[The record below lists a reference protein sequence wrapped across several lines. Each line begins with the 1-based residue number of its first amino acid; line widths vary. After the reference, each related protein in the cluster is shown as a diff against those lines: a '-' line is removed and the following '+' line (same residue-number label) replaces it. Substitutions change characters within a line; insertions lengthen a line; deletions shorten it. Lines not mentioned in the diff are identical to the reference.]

1 MSLALKPDE
10 EKMFEG
16 QPQGFPFGDFDLE
29 DVMLPEGDDDFGF
42 PSEEEEEEEEDAQ
55 TESGFANVLV
65 VDGVPKV
72 SQEKYQKLTSIL
84 TKILSGPGHIRENGL
99 WHPVDEATG
108 LSKGCVFVEYETP
121 DQARA
126 AQAALHGYAL
136 DKAHKFSATL
146 YDEAERLAAVPDEYV
161 APEPR
166 DAPPPENQWSWLSD
180 RRGRD
185 QFVARFGDETEIY
198 WNDVAKQQPEDVYKR
213 STWTELFVLWTPR
226 GSALA
231 TLHRQGVALWGGDS
245 FGRLMRFSHQL
256 VQRVAFSA
264 DERYAYTFSEV
275 PPAGP
280 RDPPRFLLIVWDV
293 RSGRK
298 LRVFEGPQ
306 AEFAVGAAA
315 RPDGGLA
322 WDAFRWS
329 GGAAPGAPS
338 FLAHLKKGG
347 VAVYESPDFGLVDRK
362 SVKLDSVQSIEW
374 SPAEPVLAAYQVE
387 EGNMPARIML
397 MRFPKKEE
405 LRAKNLHSV
414 AGVQLSWHP
423 QGDFLAVAVEKWTK
437 SHKSTNT
444 HFELFSLRE
453 RDTPIDMLE
462 LPNKAE
468 KIHELVWEPRGVRF
482 AILHGDGSRLSVSIY
497 SMRDG
502 KLPGARGVAHLHT
515 LVNKQASSL
524 HWSPAGRFLVLAG
537 TKQTQNGLMEF
548 WDTEDMS
555 LLSAGEHY
563 MATEVQWDPTG
574 RYLTTVVNAQNSTD
588 NGYYIWSFA
597 GQLLYKVERNRFY
610 QFQWRPR
617 PPTLLSAEKQKAIL
631 KNLKHYS
638 KKYDEEDEAIL
649 MQADTEFLAARE
661 KQMEEWREWQ
671 ATKAEWAAEQAE
683 AKKALLGDRL
693 RDGDFT
699 VQLAEVTVVLEVKE
713 EAVKL

>member
-29 DVMLPEGDDDFGF
+29 DVMLPEGDDNFGF

-55 TESGFANVLV
+55 TESGFANVLGEGMWGYCVWALLCLASCRCRSCGPEAHPLGSTPPPLPSFPPIHIHTV

-280 RDPPRFLLIVWDV
+280 RDPLRFLLIVWDV

-414 AGVQLSWHP
+414 AG
-423 QGDFLAVAVEKWTK
+423 
-437 SHKSTNT
+437 
-444 HFELFSLRE
+444 RE
-453 RDTPIDMLE
+453 R
-462 LPNKAE
+462 
-468 KIHELVWEPRGVRF
+468 VWVYGGMVEGEE
-482 AILHGDGSRLSVSIY
+482 GG
-497 SMRDG
+497 
-502 KLPGARGVAHLHT
+502 
-515 LVNKQASSL
+515 
-524 HWSPAGRFLVLAG
+524 GR
-537 TKQTQNGLMEF
+537 
-548 WDTEDMS
+548 
-555 LLSAGEHY
+555 
-563 MATEVQWDPTG
+563 
-574 RYLTTVVNAQNSTD
+574 
-588 NGYYIWSFA
+588 
-597 GQLLYKVERNRFY
+597 
-610 QFQWRPR
+610 
-617 PPTLLSAEKQKAIL
+617 
-631 KNLKHYS
+631 
-638 KKYDEEDEAIL
+638 
-649 MQADTEFLAARE
+649 
-661 KQMEEWREWQ
+661 
-671 ATKAEWAAEQAE
+671 
-683 AKKALLGDRL
+683 
-693 RDGDFT
+693 
-699 VQLAEVTVVLEVKE
+699 
-713 EAVKL
+713 